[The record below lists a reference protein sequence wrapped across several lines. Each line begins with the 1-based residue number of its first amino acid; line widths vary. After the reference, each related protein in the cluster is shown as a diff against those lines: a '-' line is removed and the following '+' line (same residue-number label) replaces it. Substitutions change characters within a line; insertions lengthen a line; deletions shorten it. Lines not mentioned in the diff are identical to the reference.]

1 MVGTTEFLCN
11 KRHTCSSLLSF
22 KYISVDFFCKC
33 FHVFTYDFIEESS
46 GRIVYD
52 DRAIDALLDR
62 SNEGIME
69 KESGMDDY
77 LSSFKVCNFL
87 LLMSRCNNS

>member
-1 MVGTTEFLCN
+1 MFLEN
-11 KRHTCSSLLSF
+11 
-22 KYISVDFFCKC
+22 
-33 FHVFTYDFIEESS
+33 EG

-62 SNEGIME
+62 SKEGIIE

-77 LSSFKVCNFL
+77 LSSFKVSHVSVHCVHAHGRTCTRTHVRTRANTL
-87 LLMSRCNNS
+87 AYIHH